1 MNFDLTDLRLFVHV
15 AEAGSITA
23 GAARAGLALASAS
36 SRVQGME
43 AQAGVAL
50 LSRRWRGIELTQA
63 GEVLLRHARAVTS
76 QVEHMRGDLG
86 EYARGLRG
94 RLRLAANT
102 AAVVV
107 HLPEPMAAFLGANP
121 QVDVDLEERTSEE
134 VVRATAQGESDLGI
148 AADHADLSGL
158 ETRPFRNDR
167 LAIVAPLEHPLANR
181 RQIRFAEAL
190 GFEFIGLSGSIALGG
205 HVAGHAIRAG
215 KPMRIRMRVQSI
227 DVACR
232 MSAMGAGLAVVPEA
246 VADRWEK
253 QGALRTISLADAW
266 AERRLMIVTRPLDQ
280 LPLHARRLAE
290 FLGAQ
295 S

>member
-107 HLPEPMAAFLGANP
+107 HLPEPMAAFLSANP
-121 QVDVDLEERTSEE
+121 QVDVDLQERTSEE
-134 VVRATAQGESDLGI
+134 VVRAIAQGEGDLGI
-148 AADHADLSGL
+148 AADHVDLSGL
-158 ETRPFRNDR
+158 ETTPFRNDR
-167 LAIVAPLEHPLANR
+167 LAIVAPLEHPLASR
-181 RQIRFAEAL
+181 GQIRFAEAL
-190 GFEFIGLSGSIALGG
+190 GFEFIGLSGSRALGG
-205 HVAGHAIRAG
+205 HVAVHAIRAG

-253 QGALRTISLADAW
+253 QGALRTISLADVW
-266 AERRLMIVTRPLDQ
+266 AERRLMIVTRRLDQ

-290 FLGAQ
+290 FLKV
-295 S
+295 